1 MVYIYDAMS
10 TQKISFTNDEGQQ
23 LSASLDLPINQH
35 PAAYAVF
42 AHCFTCNK
50 NLTAINQVS
59 TALTQQGF
67 GVLRFDFTGLG
78 ESEGDFS
85 DTDFSANIS
94 DLLAVSKYM
103 EKELEAP
110 RLLIGHSLGGAAV
123 IFAAS
128 MLTSVE
134 AVATIAAPAD
144 PAHIKHL
151 LRSDIDTI
159 EQTGKAIVDI
169 GGREFTIK
177 KQFLD
182 DLATHDL
189 PAVVKEMHKPIL
201 LLHSPQDSI
210 VGIDNA
216 ALIFMAAH
224 HPKSFVSLDGAD
236 HLLSNKNDSSYAGEL
251 IATWAK
257 RYILFADEDVLKPAK
272 KVMVQIGEEGFT
284 SKVIAG
290 KHSFLADE
298 PLSVGGNDFGPTPY
312 DYLLTALGTC
322 TAMTLRMYADRKKWP
337 VTEINVHLDHNKKHG
352 VDCNHCED
360 PTAKID
366 HIDRFIEVKGNLN
379 DSQLARL
386 LEIAD
391 KCPVHKTLHDHVD
404 IKTEMGRIKE

>member
-1 MVYIYDAMS
+1 MS
-10 TQKISFTNDEGQQ
+10 TQKISFTNNEGQQ
-23 LSASLDLPINQH
+23 LSARLDLPINQH
-35 PAAYAVF
+35 PAAYAIF

-94 DLLAVSKYM
+94 DLLAVSQYM
-103 EKELEAP
+103 EKELAAP
-110 RLLIGHSLGGAAV
+110 RLLIGHSLGGAAAL
-123 IFAAS
+123 FAAS
-128 MLTSVE
+128 MLPSVE
-134 AVATIAAPAD
+134 AIATIAAPAD
-144 PAHIKHL
+144 PSHIKHL
-151 LRSDIDTI
+151 LRNDIADI
-159 EQTGKAIVDI
+159 EKAGKAIVEI

-189 PAVVKEMHKPIL
+189 PAIVKEMHKPIL
-201 LLHSPQDSI
+201 LLHSPQDTI

-216 ALIFMAAH
+216 ALIYSAAH

-236 HLLSNKNDSSYAGEL
+236 HLLSNKNDSDYAGEV

-257 RYILFADEDVLKPAK
+257 RYIVFANEEVLRPVK

-290 KHSFLADE
+290 QHSLLADE
-298 PLSVGGNDFGPTPY
+298 PVSVGGNDFGPTPY
-312 DYLLTALGTC
+312 DYLLTALGAC
-322 TAMTLRMYADRKKWP
+322 TAMTLRMYADRKQWP
-337 VTEINVHLDHNKKHG
+337 VAEINVHLDHNEKHAL
-352 VDCNHCED
+352 DCDHCED

-366 HIDRFIEVKGNLN
+366 HIDRFIEVKGNLD
-379 DSQLARL
+379 DSQLKRL

-391 KCPVHKTLHDHVD
+391 KCPVHKTLHAQVE
-404 IKTEMGRIKE
+404 IRSEMGRIKE